1 MELDYPEDKRQRI
14 AIARAF
20 YRESKLLVLD
30 EATSALDTKTESK
43 LIEAINSLDKKLTII
58 FIAHRITTV
67 KNCDCIY
74 EFENGKNKSI
84 W

>member
-1 MELDYPEDKRQRI
+1 M
-14 AIARAF
+14 
-20 YRESKLLVLD
+20 LVFD
-30 EATSALDTKTESK
+30 EATSSLDNKTESK

-74 EFENGKNKSI
+74 EFENGQIKASGRFENLIKNSESFKEITSKELS
-84 W
+84 